1 MAGRVQDKVA
11 IITGAGSIGAGLG
24 NGKAAAIVYAR
35 EGAKVVAVDCRVEAA
50 EETRDLIANEGGE
63 CLVMKADVSKAKDC
77 KAIVDKCIEVYKRI
91 DILHNNVG
99 IAIPGGPVE
108 TSEET
113 WDKVFDVNLKSMYL
127 MCKYVLPVMEKQGSG
142 SVINISSIAGMRAI
156 PYPDITYITTKAGNI
171 ALTTDIAVHYAP
183 KGIRVNTISPGY
195 IDTPMVVKEV
205 MYTYSQEVEDGKRK
219 RAAMVPMGR
228 QGTAWDVAYAALFL
242 ASDEAKYITGANLVV
257 DGGLS
262 CIFFNPAS
270 LSKI

>member
-1 MAGRVQDKVA
+1 MAGRVQDKVV
-11 IITGAGSIGAGLG
+11 IVTGAGSIGPGMG

-50 EETRDLIANEGGE
+50 EETRGLIAKEGGE
-63 CLVMKADVSKAKDC
+63 CLVIKADVSKAKDC
-77 KAIVDKCIEVYKRI
+77 KAIVDRCIEVYQRI

-113 WDKVFDVNLKSMYL
+113 WNKVFDVNLKSMYL
-127 MCKYVLPVMEKQGSG
+127 MCKYVLPVMEKQGGG
-142 SVINISSIAGMRAI
+142 SIINISSIAGMRAI

-171 ALTTDIAVHYAP
+171 ALTSDIAVHYAS

-195 IDTPMVVKEV
+195 IDTPMVVAEV
-205 MYTYSQEVEDGKRK
+205 MYAYSEDMEKGKRK

-228 QGTAWDVAYAALFL
+228 QGDAWDVAYAALFL

-262 CIFFNPAS
+262 CIFCNPAS
-270 LSKI
+270 MAKM

>member
-11 IITGAGSIGAGLG
+11 IVTGAGSIGAGLG

-113 WDKVFDVNLKSMYL
+113 WNKVFDVNLKSMYL

-195 IDTPMVVKEV
+195 IDTPMVVQEV
-205 MYTYSQEVEDGKRK
+205 MYAYSQEVEDGKRK

-228 QGTAWDVAYAALFL
+228 QGSAWDVAYAALFL

>member
-11 IITGAGSIGAGLG
+11 IVTGAGSIGAGLG

>member
-1 MAGRVQDKVA
+1 MAGRVKDKVA
-11 IITGAGSIGAGLG
+11 IVTGAGSIGAGMG

-50 EETRDLIANEGGE
+50 EETRDLIAKEGGE
-63 CLVMKADVSKAKDC
+63 CLVIKADVSKAKDC
-77 KAIVDKCIEVYKRI
+77 KAIVDRCIEVYNRI

-99 IAIPGGPVE
+99 IAIPGGSVE
-108 TSEET
+108 ASEET
-113 WDKVFDVNLKSMYL
+113 WNKVIDVNLKSMFL

-142 SVINISSIAGMRAI
+142 SIINISSIAGMRAI
-156 PYPDITYITTKAGNI
+156 PYPDITYTTSKAGNI
-171 ALTTDIAVHYAP
+171 ALTSDIAVHYAP

-195 IDTPMVVKEV
+195 IDTPMVIAEV
-205 MYTYSQEVEDGKRK
+205 MYAYSKEVEDGKRK

-228 QGTAWDVAYAALFL
+228 QGDAWDVAYAALFL

-262 CIFFNPAS
+262 CIFCNPT
-270 LSKI
+270 LMSKI